1 MSRSKALL
9 IAAVLVAFTSSCAP
23 AKSAPSAPVN
33 VGAMAAPVTATLQP
47 RDLYRTVRLEGRV
60 EAYDPLVVTTRSAGS
75 FIPVASIPNGSTVTA
90 GQIVGRV
97 VSCSSPTSTQAAVPA
112 PGSSAGTSTQG
123 VSTSSGCPVA
133 SVVRMNVKAPVAGTI
148 SRLSAQD
155 IQAGGTVGSIQPP
168 GLHIRLPVT
177 DKSQLYNFVRPP
189 RTGKAELLGGP
200 AGFVVTFERTDYHRD
215 SGGVEVYT
223 TLPSAQE
230 AYPGI
235 AAVVVFV
242 VGTQNGVMTL
252 PLAAVKG
259 QSGEGD
265 VVVRDDHGTQ
275 HVKHVT
281 LGASDD
287 NYVEVRGLA
296 PTTKVLL
303 YPTESDFAG

>member
-9 IAAVLVAFTSSCAP
+9 ILTVLVAFTSSCAP
-23 AKSAPSAPVN
+23 AKSTPSARVN
-33 VGAMAAPVTATLQP
+33 VGAMAAPVTATLQA

-60 EAYDPLVVTTRSAGS
+60 EAYDPVAVTTRSAGS
-75 FIPVASIPNGSTVTA
+75 FTPVVSLPNGSTVTA
-90 GQIVGRV
+90 GQIIGRV
-97 VSCSSPTSTQAAVPA
+97 VSCSSTQSSQAAGSA
-112 PGSSAGTSTQG
+112 TDSSAGTSAKG
-123 VSTSSGCPVA
+123 VSTSSGCPAA
-133 SVVRMNVKAPVAGTI
+133 SVVRLNVRAPAAGAI
-148 SRLSAQD
+148 SGLTAQD
-155 IQAGGTVGSIQPP
+155 VQAGATVGSVQRP

-200 AGFVVTFERTDYHRD
+200 AGFVVSFERTDYHRD
-215 SGGVEVYT
+215 SGEVEVYV
-223 TLPSAQE
+223 TLPSAQK
-230 AYPGI
+230 AFPGI

-242 VGTQNGVMTL
+242 VGTQDGVMTL

-287 NYVEVRGLA
+287 NYVEVKGLA
-296 PTTKVLL
+296 TTSKVLL

>member
-1 MSRSKALL
+1 
-9 IAAVLVAFTSSCAP
+9 
-23 AKSAPSAPVN
+23 
-33 VGAMAAPVTATLQP
+33 MAAPVTATLQP

-60 EAYDPLVVTTRSAGS
+60 EAYDPLVVTTRSAG
-75 FIPVASIPNGSTVTA
+75 FFTPVASLSDGKTVTA

-97 VSCSSPTSTQAAVPA
+97 VSCSSSPPTKAAGSVPDSSPGASTQSVPA
-112 PGSSAGTSTQG
+112 SSS
-123 VSTSSGCPVA
+123 CPTA
-133 SVVRMNVKAPVAGTI
+133 SVVRLNIRAPAAGAI
-148 SRLSAQD
+148 SGLTAQD
-155 IQAGGTVGSIQPP
+155 VPAGATVGSVQRP

-200 AGFVVTFERTDYHRD
+200 AGFEVTFERTDYHRE
-215 SGGVEVYT
+215 SGDVDVYV
-223 TLPSAQE
+223 TLPSAQK
-230 AYPGI
+230 AFPGI

-242 VGTQNGVMTL
+242 VGTQDGVMTL

-259 QSGEGD
+259 QSAQGD
-265 VVVRDDHGTQ
+265 VVVRDDNGAQ

-287 NYVEVRGLA
+287 NYVEIKGLA

>member
-1 MSRSKALL
+1 M
-9 IAAVLVAFTSSCAP
+9 
-23 AKSAPSAPVN
+23 APVK
-33 VGAMAAPVTATLQP
+33 VGAMAAPVTTTPQP

-60 EAYDPLVVTTRSAGS
+60 ESYDPVVVTTGLAGS
-75 FIPVASIPNGSTVTA
+75 FTPVGSLLNGSSVTA
-90 GQIVGRV
+90 GQIIGRV
-97 VSCSSPTSTQAAVPA
+97 ISCSVTQSSQVARSTTD
-112 PGSSAGTSTQG
+112 SSVGTSTKGG

-133 SVVRMNVKAPVAGTI
+133 SVVRTNLRTPVAGAI
-148 SRLSAQD
+148 SGLSAQD
-155 IQAGGTVGSIQPP
+155 IQAGATVGTVQPP

-215 SGGVEVYT
+215 SGEVEVYV
-223 TLPSAQE
+223 TLPSAQK
-230 AYPGI
+230 AFPGI

-242 VGTQNGVMTL
+242 VGTENGVLTL

-259 QSGEGD
+259 QSGGGD
-265 VVVRDDHGTQ
+265 VVVLNDNGTQ
-275 HVKHVT
+275 HVRHVT

-287 NYVEVRGLA
+287 NYVEVKGLA

-303 YPTESDFAG
+303 YPTESDFAS